1 MAILGDVLRVL
12 PTIVLG
18 VLQGQRLRHQ
28 LQLEKEAQEFERFK
42 REFEKWQMTRERQ
55 AVEEASRMQAAFLTG
70 LSRLLEDEERPP
82 TQPIATAQPPV
93 TPQPVQMP
101 TLTVPTSLQ
110 IRPSRRKQ
118 ETIVPPPSSL
128 QLPAPIQPTPPTA
141 PAIDHDSELN
151 DALRKLEKYAQAH
164 SYVRAYGSFPALQ
177 PTATVTI
184 PAIEGNIRNTLS
196 RIRGLI
202 ADKLVKSGVAKD
214 MSEVRQN
221 PQFWDDY
228 IAILE
233 NYRDVPIIQQE
244 IQYAQGE
251 RDRAHRIQQRK
262 EDLNWRREEN
272 RLRLLSRLPQLT
284 GAIWRGYEQK
294 AERLLGLVTQVEH
307 NLSRLIE
314 AGLGRTTLTTDDL
327 RFIEQIIN
335 LAGPALVAF
344 GKDKAQVVLKS
355 TETLINALIEG
366 RREAR
371 QIAEQL
377 ASRFAELR
385 DLLWKKLFA
394 AEYMANQVAGATMRL
409 VEGLTAEALEV
420 DPVTASRFLGMPTAD
435 ITRSFIDFKNALDNI
450 PEEVEGITPP
460 TPSEPPTLQ
469 APPPPSEQLL
479 RRAEPTV
486 TPSFPPPTPTVT
498 TPPTIQP
505 TPAEA
510 RIEEALRTLVF
521 GAVAQRA
528 TEEQLQQ
535 IERELRIEGQR
546 YLNQIRRVQAQFT
559 PMLTQLRAASMQA
572 GIDRARAEL
581 QRTLQEMAF
590 PPQVRTVFNN
600 LTSRIGTL
608 VMSLRKR
615 DPATGQLKYL
625 TGDEAASLMF
635 EGITAVLNAFQ
646 GNRQPL
652 QNFVGKLR
660 NYEVVSRNLPED
672 VSAFLSQL
680 LFGTP
685 FGTPTQPQP
694 QQQPQRQ
701 QPLQP
706 QRQQPQQ
713 QQSQKKPLY
722 PLSSPEEEDIGK
734 LLGGM

>member
-28 LQLEKEAQEFERFK
+28 IQLEREAEEFERFK
-42 REFEKWQMTRERQ
+42 REFEKWQMARERQ
-55 AVEEASRMQAAFLTG
+55 AVEEASRMQTAFLSG

-82 TQPIATAQPPV
+82 TQPTATVQPSM
-93 TPQPVQMP
+93 TPQPIQMP
-101 TLTVPTSLQ
+101 TLTVPPSLR
-110 IRPSRRKQ
+110 IRPSRRK
-118 ETIVPPPSSL
+118 ETIVPPPPSL
-128 QLPAPIQPTPPTA
+128 QLPTPIQPTPPTV
-141 PAIDHDSELN
+141 PAIDYDSELN
-151 DALRKLEKYAQAH
+151 DALRKLEKYTQAH

-177 PTATVTI
+177 PTATITI

-214 MSEVRQN
+214 MGEVRQN

-251 RDRAHRIQQRK
+251 RERAHRIQQRK

-272 RLRLLSRLPQLT
+272 RLRLFARLPLLT
-284 GAIWRGYEQK
+284 EAIWRGYEQK
-294 AERLLGLVTQVEH
+294 ADRLLRLVAQVEQ

-314 AGLGRTTLTTDDL
+314 AGLGRTTLTTNDL
-327 RFIEQIIN
+327 RFIEQIVN

-377 ASRFAELR
+377 TSRFAELR

-394 AEYMANQVAGATMRL
+394 AEYMANQMAGATMRL

-420 DPVTASRFLGMPTAD
+420 DPATVSRFLGMPTAD
-435 ITRSFIDFKNALDNI
+435 ITRSFMDFKNALDNI
-450 PEEVEGITPP
+450 PEEAEGITPP
-460 TPSEPPTLQ
+460 TPLELPTLQ
-469 APPPPSEQLL
+469 APPPPSEQLP
-479 RRAEPTV
+479 RRAEPTA
-486 TPSFPPPTPTVT
+486 TPSPPTPTVP
-498 TPPTIQP
+498 TPPTTPQP

-559 PMLTQLRAASMQA
+559 PVLTQLRAVSMQA

-615 DPATGQLKYL
+615 DPATRQLKYL

-652 QNFVGKLR
+652 QNFVGKLK

-680 LFGTP
+680 LLGTP
-685 FGTPTQPQP
+685 FGTPTQPQQ

-701 QPLQP
+701 QP
-706 QRQQPQQ
+706 QQPQQ
-713 QQSQKKPLY
+713 QQPQRQQSQKKSLY
-722 PLSSPEEEDIGK
+722 PLSPEEEDIGE